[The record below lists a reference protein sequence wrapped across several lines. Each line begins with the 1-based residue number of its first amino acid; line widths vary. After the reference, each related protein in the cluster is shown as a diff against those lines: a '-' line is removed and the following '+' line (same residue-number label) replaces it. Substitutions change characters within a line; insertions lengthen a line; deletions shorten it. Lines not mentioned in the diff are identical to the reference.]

1 MINFRLKINN
11 ELLNR
16 ISIIEEF
23 RGEWRAIKQ
32 MSPEILSYLKRV
44 AMIESVGSSNR
55 IEGNKLSNIEVEKI
69 LSNVKITSF
78 KSKDEEEVAGYAE
91 VSNLIFNDYEII
103 PLTEN
108 YIKQL
113 HSILLKYSSKD
124 ERHRG
129 EYKTI
134 SNSVSAFDENGE
146 EIGVA
151 FETASPFDTPN
162 LMKELIDW
170 MNDNLEKKFYHPLI
184 LISVFVIHFLAIHPF
199 QDGNGRLSRVLTN
212 LLLLKTGYSYTAYS
226 SLEAVVED
234 NKSEYYLALRKT
246 QQTMKSNEPDYSA
259 WIDYFIKMLEKQKVR
274 LEYKINQINMNNVEN
289 HTEENIFKN
298 YASKN
303 EEEIIEDLPI
313 AAVKIYKLFEEVD
326 RVDLKYIHA
335 NVDEHEGKIKR
346 ALKLMQDKGLIKKH
360 GVTNGAWYVKI

>member
-1 MINFRLKINN
+1 MIILSQMINFKLKINN

-16 ISIIEEF
+16 ISDIEEF
-23 RGEWRAIKQ
+23 RGEWKAIKQ
-32 MSPEILSYLKRV
+32 MSPDILNYLKKI
-44 AMIESVGSSNR
+44 ATIESVGSSNR
-55 IEGNKLSNIEVEKI
+55 IEGNKLSDKEVENI
-69 LSNVKITSF
+69 LSNVKMTSF
-78 KSKDEEEVAGYAE
+78 KSRDEEEVAGYAE

-134 SNSVSAFDENGE
+134 SNSVSAFDENGK
-146 EIGVA
+146 EIGVV
-151 FETASPFDTPN
+151 FETASPFDISN

-170 MNDNLEKKFYHPLI
+170 TNDNLEKKFYHPLI
-184 LISVFVIHFLAIHPF
+184 LISVFVVHFLAIHPF

-212 LLLLKTGYSYTAYS
+212 LLLLKTGYSYAAYS

-259 WIDYFIKMLEKQKVR
+259 WIDFFIKILEKQKLR
-274 LEYKINQINMNNVEN
+274 LEYKINQIEISNAEN
-289 HTEENIFKN
+289 HKM
-298 YASKN
+298 KN
-303 EEEIIEDLPI
+303 EDEIIEDLPI